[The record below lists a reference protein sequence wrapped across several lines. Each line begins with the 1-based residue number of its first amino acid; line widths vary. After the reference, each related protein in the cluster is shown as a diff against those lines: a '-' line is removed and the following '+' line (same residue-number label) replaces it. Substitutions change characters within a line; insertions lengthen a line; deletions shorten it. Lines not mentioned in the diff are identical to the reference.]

1 MRYLR
6 GTSNL
11 CLVYGSS
18 GFTSDIVGYTDS
30 DYDEHLLRRRSL
42 ACYVFSPSLVV
53 LLVGKQHYI
62 L

>member
-1 MRYLR
+1 MV
-6 GTSNL
+6 
-11 CLVYGSS
+11 LV
-18 GFTSDIVGYTDS
+18 TSDIVGYTDS